1 MKTSVENTFTMSS
14 GLAGAPGPVSAIIAF
29 ARSSTGNQLSVLNS
43 PLYRTYCNLYDSVKC
58 IGMKVLF
65 SIVDSVGTADLPSVQ
80 IYTAWDRCHLGNGDP
95 APDPGDLK
103 NMSTYNV
110 ATALNNNVAKI
121 TRSLYASDLM
131 EKAIWHDCTL
141 TPDDPANPTYWD
153 DTVYKNS
160 ANLNMFSPSLFLSLV
175 TPTLAAGKTVNVT
188 VSVVYYMAFRNPRFG
203 GSGGFNTREDVIGE
217 RVRGI
222 PPAGD
227 DGDMDD
233 GGDLLMDDVSNAPD
247 GAASASADPPPARK
261 SVLSRGGKQTTAA
274 RVVQIRR
281 QQQQRNLR
289 DESLNE

>member
-1 MKTSVENTFTMSS
+1 MKTAVESTFTMSS
-14 GLAGAPGPVSAIIAF
+14 GLAGAPGPVASIIAF
-29 ARSSTGNQLSVLNS
+29 ARSNTANGLSVLNS

-65 SIVDSVGTADLPSVQ
+65 SVVDSVGTSDLPSVQ
-80 IYTAWDRCHLGNGDP
+80 IYTAWDRQHLGNMDP
-95 APDPGDLK
+95 APQPEDLK

-141 TPDDPANPTYWD
+141 TPDDASNPTYWD
-153 DTVYKNS
+153 DNVYKNS
-160 ANLNMFSPSLFLSLV
+160 ANLSMFSPSLFLSLV

-203 GSGGFNTREDVIGE
+203 GSGGFNTREDIIGE
-217 RVRGI
+217 RVRGL
-222 PPAGD
+222 PSDGA

-261 SVLSRGGKQTTAA
+261 SVMSRAPSSSTAA
-274 RVVQIRR
+274 RVVQVRR

-289 DESLNE
+289 AESLNE